1 MIVETEEVRQQILDL
16 AGEELVFDAG
26 TIKGYPGFSTARL
39 YDGETSLYHVE
50 RTEYMF
56 YVTTSDAVV
65 LELTKGNRFTYSD
78 GIYSFIFE
86 LSADPAPDL
95 TGFSKLRVDFKG
107 KDLV

>member
-1 MIVETEEVRQQILDL
+1 MIVESEAVRQQMLEL
-16 AGEELVFDAG
+16 AGDELVFDAG

-50 RTEYMF
+50 RTEYLF
-56 YVTTSDAVV
+56 YVTTKDAVI
-65 LELTKGNRFTYSD
+65 LELAKGNRFTFTDSVY
-78 GIYSFIFE
+78 IFTFE

-107 KDLV
+107 KELV